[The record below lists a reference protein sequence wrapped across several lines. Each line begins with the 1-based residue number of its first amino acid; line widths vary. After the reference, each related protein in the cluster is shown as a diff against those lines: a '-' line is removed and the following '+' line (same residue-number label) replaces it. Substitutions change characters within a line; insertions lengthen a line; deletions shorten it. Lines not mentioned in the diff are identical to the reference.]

1 MVERHESSDD
11 DVAVGV
17 DSEKR
22 PYTSPNLTEFGS
34 VSSLTRG
41 GAVTTVDGQSGS
53 AGNQSG

>member
-1 MVERHESSDD
+1 MDERNESSDD

-41 GAVTTVDGQSGS
+41 GSGS
-53 AGNQSG
+53 APDGNSGNTGNQR